1 MADPVL
7 ALRQEIDRCTFALGV
22 ALVASVGH
30 FNPASLI
37 FAALLLLSSKEEPAS
52 RKGKTQHW
60 VLRPRTT
67 RFVWA
72 VLVCDLLLLPSVV
85 FLFVACHEMKS
96 LLTTYVPEDS
106 YGKASGSGN
115 WREESLKRS
124 DSITFENAYD
134 LCNETMFPLKGDQ
147 PLGSAFG
154 AGANG
159 TTCAMFRVI
168 EYLEHSSN
176 ARFVSVDPD
185 SWLPDVFTLDTKEY
199 SVGPD
204 RGSEYSAPS
213 VDRLLASLN
222 LITAVFGALVLMTT
236 LVSVIS
242 VAATLVLLRR
252 ARAMAPL
259 ALCIH
264 VRADAVSGEEA
275 GAGGTSAGGGLL
287 PLQTAVREVV
297 SSLVGEEGHDEG
309 QNKFEVNKLISGRAV
324 DAALGVLKYL
334 DVPAEREVYLGLAD
348 GLDAIVR
355 EFEAHG
361 TKDDRECLEY
371 LLHGR
376 TGDLPR
382 RWPNGVMDEG
392 RPAGLSL
399 DDFVAHPHSRLAGL
413 SPAHVAALRLYTCNC
428 FRSLNGPLRRHVD
441 GIPYPFPVTLLLI
454 AEAIRLLRAVGAA
467 RSDANEP
474 MDVWRGMKNLE
485 LTEGFATKGGTE
497 VAPMSTTTDLRVA
510 VSYSVGFSP
519 AGASRALLFKLRA
532 ESFMDR
538 GADLTFLSC
547 FPGEAEMCFP
557 PLTYL
562 APSGRREVFVVE
574 GVEFEV
580 IEVEP
585 KFGS

>member
-1 MADPVL
+1 MA
-7 ALRQEIDRCTFALGV
+7 
-22 ALVASVGH
+22 
-30 FNPASLI
+30 
-37 FAALLLLSSKEEPAS
+37 
-52 RKGKTQHW
+52 
-60 VLRPRTT
+60 
-67 RFVWA
+67 
-72 VLVCDLLLLPSVV
+72 
-85 FLFVACHEMKS
+85 
-96 LLTTYVPEDS
+96 
-106 YGKASGSGN
+106 
-115 WREESLKRS
+115 
-124 DSITFENAYD
+124 
-134 LCNETMFPLKGDQ
+134 
-147 PLGSAFG
+147 
-154 AGANG
+154 
-159 TTCAMFRVI
+159 
-168 EYLEHSSN
+168 
-176 ARFVSVDPD
+176 
-185 SWLPDVFTLDTKEY
+185 
-199 SVGPD
+199 
-204 RGSEYSAPS
+204 
-213 VDRLLASLN
+213 
-222 LITAVFGALVLMTT
+222 
-236 LVSVIS
+236 
-242 VAATLVLLRR
+242 
-252 ARAMAPL
+252 
-259 ALCIH
+259 
-264 VRADAVSGEEA
+264 
-275 GAGGTSAGGGLL
+275 
-287 PLQTAVREVV
+287 
-297 SSLVGEEGHDEG
+297 
-309 QNKFEVNKLISGRAV
+309 
-324 DAALGVLKYL
+324 
-334 DVPAEREVYLGLAD
+334 
-348 GLDAIVR
+348 
-355 EFEAHG
+355 
-361 TKDDRECLEY
+361 DDRECLEY

-428 FRSLNGPLRRHVD
+428 FRSLNGPLRRH
-441 GIPYPFPVTLLLI
+441 
-454 AEAIRLLRAVGAA
+454 AIRLLRAVGAA

-538 GADLTFLSC
+538 GAGTCRADLTFLSC